1 MAKKQRFFV
10 GNSDFRT
17 IRETNSYWVDKSLF
31 IKDFMDSSTAA
42 ALITRP
48 RRFGKTTNL
57 SMLRYFFDCRE
68 KNTIELFEGTK
79 LFEQDPEYRD
89 LCGKNPVIFLTFK
102 DLKPSSWEDAQIRLG
117 ILFSGLFTQFMD
129 LLQGDLLFEH
139 EKTFFNDVLNGNAHI
154 TKLENIL
161 PILSSWLYRKYN
173 KKVVL
178 LIDEYDTPI
187 HSGFFKKFYQEIIIF
202 MRGFFGS
209 ILKDNIHLHRACITG
224 ILRVSRESL
233 FSGLNN
239 LTVYTSLSERFA
251 DSFGFTESELMQIL
265 EKHEVTTPYE
275 TIKAWYDG
283 YQIGK
288 ISDIYNPWSIVCYV
302 NEINDGL
309 IPYWVNSASDDLLRE
324 YINEEHSEHY
334 RADLLQL
341 LEGKSIEKEIYEK
354 FVFLDFH
361 QNPDLL
367 WTLLFFSGYLTFDK
381 KINKS
386 TYSLRIPNFEVQ
398 FVYENIILDWFNRKL
413 KISDS
418 RLKDCFKY
426 LINNQLDHFEKSLQK
441 IIGDTFS
448 YYDTAKTP
456 EKVYQA
462 YFLGLTAVL
471 CNDYIIKSNRESGE
485 GRYDILLMPK
495 DKNNLG
501 IVMEIKQL
509 EKIKGEK
516 STETRKRLNLKI
528 ADAREQM
535 QKQQYRS
542 ELEAA
547 EVPQILEL
555 PIIFMGK
562 VPYVK
567 EIKVK

>member
-31 IKDFMDSSTAA
+31 IRDFMDSSTAA

-68 KNTIELFEGTK
+68 KNNTALFEGTK
-79 LFEQDPEYRD
+79 LFEEEPEYRD

-102 DLKPSSWEDAQIRLG
+102 DLKPSSWEDAQFRLG
-117 ILFSGLFTQFMD
+117 ILFSGLFTQFID
-129 LLQGDLLFEH
+129 LLQEDLLFEH
-139 EKTFFNDVLNGNAHI
+139 EKAFFNDVLNGNAHI
-154 TKLENIL
+154 IKLENIL
-161 PILSSWLYRKYN
+161 PILSSWLYRKY
-173 KKVVL
+173 KQKIVL

-187 HSGFFKKFYQEIIIF
+187 HSGFFKKFYTEIITF

-209 ILKDNIHLHRACITG
+209 ILKDNVHLHRACITG

-239 LTVYTSLSERFA
+239 LTVYTSFSERFA
-251 DSFGFTESELMQIL
+251 DSFGFTEDELLQII
-265 EKHEVTTPYE
+265 EKQEVKTPFE
-275 TIKAWYDG
+275 LIKLWYDG

-288 ISDIYNPWSIVCYV
+288 VSDIYNPWSIVSYV

-309 IPYWVNSASDDLLRE
+309 IPYWVNSASDELLRE

-334 RADLLQL
+334 RADLLKL
-341 LEGKSIEKEIYEK
+341 IEGKSIEKEIYEK

-381 KINKS
+381 KIDS
-386 TYSLRIPNFEVQ
+386 TTYSLRIPNFEVK

-413 KISDS
+413 KISES
-418 RLKDCFKY
+418 ILKSCFKS
-426 LINNQLDHFEKSLQK
+426 LINNQLDDFEKSLQK
-441 IIGDTFS
+441 IVGDTFS

-471 CNDYIIKSNRESGE
+471 NNDYIIKSNRESGE

-495 DKNNLG
+495 DKKNLG

-509 EKIKGEK
+509 EIIENENWEANNKRINNKIK
-516 STETRKRLNLKI
+516 SARK
-528 ADAREQM
+528 QM
-535 QKQQYRS
+535 QKNHYRK

-555 PIIFMGK
+555 PVIFAGK